1 MICVLDADVRLTV
14 PTSFRISFRRSW
26 ALAFSKMNLGIS
38 FAVQEY
44 AGALSDFLESVLFA
58 IEFQGTAHSQC
69 QEEDI
74 WQMS

>member
-1 MICVLDADVRLTV
+1 
-14 PTSFRISFRRSW
+14 
-26 ALAFSKMNLGIS
+26 MNLGIS